1 MLPARFA
8 PVLFGL
14 FVSCLMSCIISGVAT
29 FKAVGPARDF
39 LSIWMD
45 SWLFSWM
52 VAFPAILFVAPL
64 ARRLVGRLTRPTS
77 QG

>member
-1 MLPARFA
+1 MFPARLA

-14 FVSCLMSCIISGVAT
+14 FVSVLMSCIISGVAT
-29 FKAVGPARDF
+29 LRAVGLADDF
-39 LSIWMD
+39 LNIWMS

-52 VAFPAILFVAPL
+52 IAFPTILFVAPL
-64 ARRLVGRLTRPTS
+64 ARRLVGRLTRPGS